1 MAFSKA
7 TERPLICAVHQR
19 FSFNILIPLFKWTS
33 IASLLW
39 IPALFITNKSLW
51 VDELLLA
58 LNFIEQ
64 DWGHLLRPLDYRQM
78 APIGFLLLTKC
89 FAILFDNHDY
99 AFKILP
105 AFAWLASWFLFKK
118 TLEIF
123 KISPLILWGSMAL
136 FSSNFLLLSYSYEF
150 KQYSTDVFLSLS
162 IYHFYLVIKDKKEFI
177 PWLKYGV
184 ILGISILFSN
194 VAIVMMSALALL
206 AFISDGRKFFTSFFF
221 KTLMCQ
227 AVLFV
232 LYFAIFLYKHPTE
245 GYMLQYWG
253 SKNAFFPSPN
263 AFSFLFHKIQII
275 LNIVFNNKYIGLP
288 LLIFST
294 TAFFLKGKFS
304 FFKLQN
310 ISFIILII
318 HLILSALKKYPFE
331 NRFLLYIVPFVLL
344 SMACSLQKTADTL
357 LLDKK
362 KLFIFSFGI
371 AASMLIAV
379 IYGQMKNF
387 QDLLSPKEDIKSL
400 MVEIENRATSIDYIF
415 VSEGAEVGFL
425 YYRHFYPNTL
435 KLPFGLA
442 QNESMIP
449 FDKQKY
455 STIALLFSHYSPFD
469 SKEEDFENQSIK
481 VAKSN
486 GYDCSLTTPSIRSVL
501 IFCKK

>member
-1 MAFSKA
+1 
-7 TERPLICAVHQR
+7 
-19 FSFNILIPLFKWTS
+19 
-33 IASLLW
+33 
-39 IPALFITNKSLW
+39 

-162 IYHFYLVIKDKKEFI
+162 IYHFYLVIKDKKEFL

-232 LYFAIFLYKHPTE
+232 LYFATFLYKHPTE

-253 SKNAFFPSPN
+253 SKNAFFPSPSVS
-263 AFSFLFHKIQII
+263 SFISHKAQIT
-275 LNIVFNNKYIGLP
+275 LSVVFNNKFVGLVFLSISAYCIYIKRKIAL
-288 LLIFST
+288 
-294 TAFFLKGKFS
+294 
-304 FFKLQN
+304 FKLQN
-310 ISFIILII
+310 ISIIIIVI
-318 HLILSALKKYPFE
+318 HLALSALKKYPFE
-331 NRFLLYIVPFVLL
+331 NRFILYFIPFILLSFASLYSDTEKKFHGNKQKAQLLNTGIIVIFLIGAIIGQSKNVKELLY
-344 SMACSLQKTADTL
+344 
-357 LLDKK
+357 
-362 KLFIFSFGI
+362 
-371 AASMLIAV
+371 
-379 IYGQMKNF
+379 
-387 QDLLSPKEDIKSL
+387 PKEDMKSL
-400 MVEIENRATSIDYIF
+400 MIELEKKSTNVDHIY

-425 YYRHFYPNTL
+425 YYRNFYPKT
-435 KLPFGLA
+435 FGLPYSLA
-442 QNESMIP
+442 KNKTC
-449 FDKQKY
+449 KQLLSEKH
-455 STIALLFSHYSPFD
+455 TNIAILFSHYSPFD
-469 SKEEDFENQSIK
+469 NKELNFENQLTNEL
-481 VAKSN
+481 KSN
-486 GYDCSLTTPSIRSVL
+486 GLTCIIVCQSKRSQL
-501 IFCKK
+501 YLAKK

>member
-1 MAFSKA
+1 MGLSKA

-19 FSFNILIPLFKWTS
+19 FGINILIPLFKWIS

-39 IPALFITNKSLW
+39 IPALFVTNKSLW

-89 FAILFDNHDY
+89 FAILFDNHDF

-105 AFAWLASWFLFKK
+105 AFAWLASWLLFKK
-118 TLEIF
+118 TLEKF
-123 KISPLILWGSMAL
+123 KISPLLLWGSMAL
-136 FSSNFLLLSYSYEF
+136 FSSNFFLLSYSYEF
-150 KQYSTDVFLSLS
+150 KQYSTDVFFSLS
-162 IYHFYLVIKDKKEFI
+162 IYHFYLVIKDKKEFL

-184 ILGISILFSN
+184 ILGISIFFSN

-206 AFISDGRKFFTSFFF
+206 ALISDGSKFFTSIFFR
-221 KTLMCQ
+221 TLMFQ

-232 LYFAIFLYKHPTE
+232 LYFATFLYKHPTE

-263 AFSFLFHKIQII
+263 AFSFLSHKIQII
-275 LNIVFNNKYIGLP
+275 LSIVFNNKYIGLL

-294 TAFFLKGKFS
+294 IAFFVKSKFS

-310 ISFIILII
+310 ISFIILIF
-318 HLILSALKKYPFE
+318 HVILSALKKYPFE
-331 NRFLLYIVPFVLL
+331 NRFLLYIIPFVLL
-344 SMACSLQKTADTL
+344 AMTYSFQNTANTL
-357 LLDKK
+357 ILDKK
-362 KLFIFSFGI
+362 KHFIFSIGI
-371 AASMLIAV
+371 ATSLLIAV
-379 IYGQMKNF
+379 AYGQMKNF

-400 MVEIENRATSIDYIF
+400 IAEIETKSASIDYLY

-425 YYRHFYPNTL
+425 YYRHFYPNTFN
-435 KLPFGLA
+435 LPFGLS
-442 QNESMIP
+442 NNSIP
-449 FDKQKY
+449 LPFSNKEF
-455 STIALLFSHYSPFD
+455 SNIALLLSHYSPFD
-469 SKEEDFENQSIK
+469 SKEEDFENQAIND
-481 VAKSN
+481 AKNN
-486 GYDCSLTTPSIRSVL
+486 GYDCNLKLTSERSVL